1 MTPLGLRDEILP
13 SKTEPIDFQY
23 ARDPTPWGT
32 VTMARPNRPFGRYC
46 EYGRRIN
53 CPGQYQGVDFN
64 ETSEGN
70 FRSVKTDD
78 SSTVNTTVPAN
89 YTAMFSSATAGAG
102 NTVSGLFD
110 IQYRRWAINF
120 EDIIDHG
127 EPRITGNYRY
137 IETLIPQ
144 EDVLLKEG
152 LIVDVSDNQGIGFRN
167 HTVPVDLV
175 HGGTW
180 SEDLTWL
187 DPVTSCVDTN
197 LTIEIRTLDSVEDWG
212 AEETVYL
219 VDRGAFRDLD
229 IRALQTPPWGDNQTL
244 DLFGRAYKA
253 ARMYNVLVANSLN
266 VSLPLPRGEDTIPR
280 IDTQF
285 GVLNS
290 TLNMDDIIFN
300 TYNPDLI
307 KISEIKG
314 LTDAYYDRNQSVL
327 PPSDFVDRYEDGR
340 RKLFA
345 SNFTAIRNI
354 CRGFYILDDTSI
366 DWRATNIT
374 NPAVECGLLIGAGRS
389 TRAVDDS
396 DLPPPMDGLE
406 VTRKNIYVC
415 ASGIRAS
422 IKTVDFRY
430 NGTNGHLSNLMV
442 ERISDKEYPNEQ
454 SKPLWAVEHS
464 EPWRMTFDPLWGIV
478 NNSYEA
484 TEGFYTMRSGK
495 LWLPATVTSG
505 SLFGSRNGMD
515 SLAAVSAPVLNMANA
530 YDILSDQEQYVGDLS
545 YPLVRRFSRLSSNET
560 LASQIPSLIIADS
573 LASLLIGTK
582 TAIRTDPVAY
592 PAQLSFSDP
601 LRGLAR
607 ANVVA
612 YARVIRYDL
621 RYAIPGLVMLSLLM
635 LILLWTVIVL
645 VLSPRSLLRSLRDMY
660 NQTSTGRLATTL
672 LYPGRSD
679 PNESSSKWVEGDG
692 NLVLKFGR
700 IGNRESEY
708 FLVVGEDS
716 EKSLLH
722 HGHQEHQ
729 MKTFE
734 TKDGIREQSV
744 PLQGD

>member
-1 MTPLGLRDEILP
+1 MLTIAQVSGLIAAAAVVVQYALPAGLVVILVGYAGNENNAATWSSINRTISNTIWPLILQADSVGTKNLGFVAVALSWTMTLGALLLVLAGVMTPLGLRDEILP

-23 ARDPTPWGT
+23 ASDPTSWGT

-152 LIVDVSDNQGIGFRN
+152 LIVD
-167 HTVPVDLV
+167 
-175 HGGTW
+175 
-180 SEDLTWL
+180 
-187 DPVTSCVDTN
+187 
-197 LTIEIRTLDSVEDWG
+197 
-212 AEETVYL
+212 
-219 VDRGAFRDLD
+219 
-229 IRALQTPPWGDNQTL
+229 
-244 DLFGRAYKA
+244 
-253 ARMYNVLVANSLN
+253 
-266 VSLPLPRGEDTIPR
+266 
-280 IDTQF
+280 
-285 GVLNS
+285 
-290 TLNMDDIIFN
+290 
-300 TYNPDLI
+300 
-307 KISEIKG
+307 
-314 LTDAYYDRNQSVL
+314 SVL

-374 NPAVECGLLIGAGRS
+374 NPAVECATYRRQWMDLKSRGRTYMSAQAGSEPASRPS
-389 TRAVDDS
+389 TFDTTGPTD
-396 DLPPPMDGLE
+396 
-406 VTRKNIYVC
+406 I
-415 ASGIRAS
+415 
-422 IKTVDFRY
+422 
-430 NGTNGHLSNLMV
+430 LSNLMV
-442 ERISDKEYPNEQ
+442 ERISNKEYPNEQ

-464 EPWRMTFDPLWGIV
+464 EPWRMTFHPLWGIV

-484 TEGFYTMRSGK
+484 TEGFYTMRSDK

-679 PNESSSKWVEGDG
+679 PNESSSKWVEGGG